1 MKYLAKYKFRILVS
15 LFPLLLA
22 LGHASGLWPW
32 TLAHRL
38 DNIIYDARLR
48 LTMPQ
53 TFDDRIVIVDIDE
66 KSLSALGRWP
76 WSRNKL
82 RDITT
87 ELFERQK
94 IKTLGFD
101 MVFAEPDNSSGL
113 ATLNHLGRTT
123 LRSDAGFQAQLP
135 FLNKTQDYDA
145 LFAES
150 LDKRNV
156 VLGYYFT
163 SDRQK
168 HTSGKLPNPVLNKAA
183 LHGHDSHITH
193 WDGYGA
199 SIDAITRAVSVA
211 GFFNAIADADG
222 IVRATPLLAS
232 FESQYYESFALAM
245 FRVHKG
251 LHQSSLKLQRGNA
264 NSALQIDL
272 NGNRRLIYVDEKLS
286 VLIPF
291 RGYGG
296 AEGGAYR
303 YISAVDV
310 LSKELNESD
319 LKDKIVLIGSTAPG
333 LQDLRTTPVGEAY
346 PGVETHANILSSM
359 LDGKSVYRP
368 DYALGYEFLTML
380 IVSVV
385 LAFVLPSLGVTAAMV
400 FGMVVLLGIVV
411 LNTSLFLSQG
421 LVLPMAATL
430 LLGFAVYTL
439 SMSADHLLRSR
450 AMLAL
455 KKLFGSY
462 VPPHLVEQM
471 ESHYE
476 NYTMQAKN
484 VEMTALFCDMRDF
497 SKIAENLLP
506 SDVQAMLS
514 RVFTQISRVILKH
527 GGTID
532 KYTGDCVMAFWGAP
546 TQTSNHA
553 NQAVLAALDMVDAL
567 AEINLVQQRLGMPNV
582 QVGIGINTGMMCV
595 GDMGS
600 EIRRSYTAVGD
611 AVNLASRL
619 QELSKTYSV
628 AILVSTTTMSH
639 AKTFVWQEVDK
650 VRVHGKTQVL
660 SIYTPMARTIAEN
673 AAIGSHNTD
682 DNVNQKYEKDELAL
696 WQLALQAYR
705 LQQWDISNR
714 YLKELIAINP
724 SNMMYA
730 FYLRRIA
737 LLRLQSLDS
746 SWDGTSDFS

>member
-15 LFPLLLA
+15 LLPLLFA
-22 LGHASGLWPW
+22 LGHASGFLPW
-32 TLAHRL
+32 NLALRL

-66 KSLSALGRWP
+66 KSLSAIGRWP

-82 RDITT
+82 SDITT

-113 ATLNHLGRTT
+113 ATLNLLGRTT

-135 FLNKTQDYDA
+135 LLNKTQDYDA

-150 LDKRNV
+150 LEKHNV

-168 HTSGKLPNPVLNKAA
+168 HTSGKLPTPVLNEAA
-183 LHGHDSHITH
+183 LQGHSSHITH

-199 SIDAITRAVSVA
+199 SIDAITLAASAA
-211 GFFNAIADADG
+211 GLFNAIADADG

-232 FESQYYESFALAM
+232 FENQYYESFALAL
-245 FRVHKG
+245 FRVYQG
-251 LHQSSLKLQRGNA
+251 LPQSSVKFQNDRA
-264 NSALQIDL
+264 ISAMQISL
-272 NGNRRLIYVDEKLS
+272 NGKVQSIHVDEKLS
-286 VLIPF
+286 VLIPY
-291 RGYGG
+291 RGFGG
-296 AEGGAYR
+296 AAGGTYR
-303 YISAVDV
+303 YVSAIDV
-310 LSKELNESD
+310 LSKKLSENE

-359 LDGKSVYRP
+359 LDGNSVFRP
-368 DYALGYEFLTML
+368 DYALGYELLMLL
-380 IVSVV
+380 IVGVL
-385 LAFVLPSLGVTAAMV
+385 LAFVLPSLSVASAMA
-400 FGMVVLLGIVV
+400 FGMGVLLSTMV
-411 LNTSLFLSQG
+411 LNTSLFLSNG
-421 LVLPMAATL
+421 LVLPLAATL
-430 LLGFAVYTL
+430 LTGFAVYTL

-471 ESHYE
+471 EEHYD
-476 NYTMQAKN
+476 NYAMQAKN
-484 VEMTALFCDMRDF
+484 VEMTVLFCDMRGF
-497 SKIAENLLP
+497 SQIAEKLLP
-506 SDVQAMLS
+506 SDVQAMLN
-514 RVFTQISRVILKH
+514 RVFTQLSRVILRH

-532 KYTGDCVMAFWGAP
+532 KYMGDCVMAFWGAP
-546 TQTSNHA
+546 AQTSNHA
-553 NQAVLAALDMVDAL
+553 HQAVLAALDMVDAL
-567 AEINLVQQRLGMPNV
+567 AEINQVQHRLGLPDV

-600 EIRRSYTAVGD
+600 DIRRSYTAVGD
-611 AVNLASRL
+611 AVNLAARL

-628 AILVSTTTMSH
+628 IILVSASTMSQ
-639 AKTFVWQEVDK
+639 ASAFVWQEVDK

-660 SIYTPMARTIAEN
+660 SIYTPL
-673 AAIGSHNTD
+673 SHSGLLKSSKD
-682 DNVNQKYEKDELAL
+682 IQRQSDGVSQKYEKVELEK

-705 LQQWDISNR
+705 LQQWDVSNQ
-714 YLKELIAINP
+714 YLQELIAINP

>member
-1 MKYLAKYKFRILVS
+1 
-15 LFPLLLA
+15 
-22 LGHASGLWPW
+22 
-32 TLAHRL
+32 
-38 DNIIYDARLR
+38 
-48 LTMPQ
+48 
-53 TFDDRIVIVDIDE
+53 
-66 KSLSALGRWP
+66 
-76 WSRNKL
+76 
-82 RDITT
+82 
-87 ELFERQK
+87 
-94 IKTLGFD
+94 
-101 MVFAEPDNSSGL
+101 
-113 ATLNHLGRTT
+113 
-123 LRSDAGFQAQLP
+123 
-135 FLNKTQDYDA
+135 
-145 LFAES
+145 
-150 LDKRNV
+150 
-156 VLGYYFT
+156 
-163 SDRQK
+163 
-168 HTSGKLPNPVLNKAA
+168 
-183 LHGHDSHITH
+183 
-193 WDGYGA
+193 
-199 SIDAITRAVSVA
+199 
-211 GFFNAIADADG
+211 
-222 IVRATPLLAS
+222 
-232 FESQYYESFALAM
+232 M

-251 LHQSSLKLQRGNA
+251 LHQRSLKLQRGNA

-272 NGNRRLIYVDEKLS
+272 NGNRQLIYVDEKLS

-385 LAFVLPSLGVTAAMV
+385 LTFVLPSLSVTAAMV

-462 VPPHLVEQM
+462 VPPHLVEEM
-471 ESHYE
+471 ESHYD

-484 VEMTALFCDMRDF
+484 VEMTVLFCDMRDF
-497 SKIAENLLP
+497 SKIAETLLP

-514 RVFTQISRVILKH
+514 RVFTQLSRVILKH

-532 KYTGDCVMAFWGAP
+532 KYMGDCVMAFWGAP

-553 NQAVLAALDMVDAL
+553 NQAVLAAIDMVNAL
-567 AEINLVQQRLGMPNV
+567 AEINQVQQRLGMPDV
-582 QVGIGINTGMMCV
+582 HVGIGINTGMMCI

-628 AILVSTTTMSH
+628 AILASTTTMSH
-639 AKTFVWQEVDK
+639 ANTVVWQEVDK

-660 SIYTPMARTIAEN
+660 SIYTPMARPIAEN
-673 AAIGSHNTD
+673 TAIEAQNTND
-682 DNVNQKYEKDELAL
+682 IVNQKYEKDELLL
-696 WQLALQAYR
+696 WQFALQAYR
-705 LQQWDISNR
+705 LQQWDISNQ
-714 YLKELIAINP
+714 YLKELIVINP

-730 FYLRRIA
+730 FYIRRIA

>member
-15 LFPLLLA
+15 LSPLLLA
-22 LGHASGLWPW
+22 LGHASGFWPW
-32 TLAHRL
+32 TLVHRL
-38 DNIIYDARLR
+38 DNFIYDARLR

-113 ATLNHLGRTT
+113 ATLNLLGRTT

-135 FLNKTQDYDA
+135 LLNKTQDYDA

-150 LDKRNV
+150 LEKRNV
-156 VLGYYFT
+156 VIGYYFT

-183 LHGHDSHITH
+183 LQGHDSHITH

-296 AEGGAYR
+296 AAGGAYR

-368 DYALGYEFLTML
+368 DYALGYELLTML

-385 LAFVLPSLGVTAAMV
+385 LAFILPSLSVIAAMV

-462 VPPHLVEQM
+462 VPPHLVEEM
-471 ESHYE
+471 ESHYD

-484 VEMTALFCDMRDF
+484 VEMTVLFCDMRDF
-497 SKIAENLLP
+497 QKLLKICYLAMYKP
-506 SDVQAMLS
+506 S
-514 RVFTQISRVILKH
+514 
-527 GGTID
+527 
-532 KYTGDCVMAFWGAP
+532 
-546 TQTSNHA
+546 
-553 NQAVLAALDMVDAL
+553 
-567 AEINLVQQRLGMPNV
+567 
-582 QVGIGINTGMMCV
+582 
-595 GDMGS
+595 
-600 EIRRSYTAVGD
+600 
-611 AVNLASRL
+611 
-619 QELSKTYSV
+619 
-628 AILVSTTTMSH
+628 
-639 AKTFVWQEVDK
+639 
-650 VRVHGKTQVL
+650 
-660 SIYTPMARTIAEN
+660 
-673 AAIGSHNTD
+673 
-682 DNVNQKYEKDELAL
+682 
-696 WQLALQAYR
+696 
-705 LQQWDISNR
+705 
-714 YLKELIAINP
+714 
-724 SNMMYA
+724 
-730 FYLRRIA
+730 
-737 LLRLQSLDS
+737 
-746 SWDGTSDFS
+746 

>member
-15 LFPLLLA
+15 LLPLLFA
-22 LGHASGLWPW
+22 LGHASGFLPW
-32 TLAHRL
+32 NLALRL

-66 KSLSALGRWP
+66 KSLSAIGRWP

-82 RDITT
+82 SDITT

-113 ATLNHLGRTT
+113 IALNQLGRTT
-123 LRSDAGFQAQLP
+123 LRNNDGFQNQLP
-135 FLNKTQDYDA
+135 LLNKTQDYDA

-150 LDKRNV
+150 LERRNV

-168 HTSGKLPNPVLNKAA
+168 HTNGKLPNPVLTKAA
-183 LHGHDSHITH
+183 MQGRDTHVTH

-199 SIDAITRAVSVA
+199 SIDAITRAASAA

-232 FESQYYESFALAM
+232 FENQYYESFALAL
-245 FRVHKG
+245 FRVYQG
-251 LHQSSLKLQRGNA
+251 LPQSSVKFQNDRA
-264 NSALQIDL
+264 ISALQMSL
-272 NGNRRLIYVDEKLS
+272 NGKVQAIHVDEKLS
-286 VLIPF
+286 VLIPY
-291 RGYGG
+291 RGFGG
-296 AEGGAYR
+296 AAGGTYR
-303 YISAVDV
+303 YISAIDV
-310 LSKELNESD
+310 LSKKLSENE

-359 LDGKSVYRP
+359 LDGQSVYRP
-368 DYALGYEFLTML
+368 DYALGYELFVML
-380 IVSVV
+380 FVSVL
-385 LAFVLPSLGVTAAMV
+385 LAFILPSLSVAYAMV
-400 FGMVVLLGIVV
+400 FGMGVLLSTMA
-411 LNTSLFLSQG
+411 LNTSLFLSKG
-421 LVLPMAATL
+421 LVLPLAATL
-430 LLGFAVYTL
+430 LTGFAVYTL

-471 ESHYE
+471 EDHYD
-476 NYTMQAKN
+476 NYAMQAKN
-484 VEMTALFCDMRDF
+484 VEMTVLFCDMRGF
-497 SKIAENLLP
+497 SQIAEKLLP
-506 SDVQAMLS
+506 SDVQAMLN
-514 RVFTQISRVILKH
+514 RVFTQLSRVILKH

-532 KYTGDCVMAFWGAP
+532 KYMGDCVMAFWGAP
-546 TQTSNHA
+546 AQTNNHA
-553 NQAVLAALDMVDAL
+553 HQAVLAALDMVDAL
-567 AEINLVQQRLGMPNV
+567 AEINQVQHRLGLPDV

-600 EIRRSYTAVGD
+600 DIRRSYTAVGD
-611 AVNLASRL
+611 AANLAARL

-628 AILVSTTTMSH
+628 AILVSASTMNQAS
-639 AKTFVWQEVDK
+639 AFVWQEVDK

-660 SIYTPMARTIAEN
+660 SIYTPLPYPDMLKSSKDIQSQSD
-673 AAIGSHNTD
+673 GVS
-682 DNVNQKYEKDELAL
+682 QKYEKVEIEK

-705 LQQWDISNR
+705 LQQWDVSNQ
-714 YLKELIAINP
+714 YLQELIAINP

-730 FYLRRIA
+730 FYQRRIA

>member
-15 LFPLLLA
+15 LLPLLFA
-22 LGHASGLWPW
+22 LGHASGFLPW
-32 TLAHRL
+32 NLALRL

-66 KSLSALGRWP
+66 KSLSAIGRWP

-82 RDITT
+82 SDITT

-113 ATLNHLGRTT
+113 ATLNLLGRTT

-135 FLNKTQDYDA
+135 LLNKTQDYDA

-150 LDKRNV
+150 LEKHNV

-168 HTSGKLPNPVLNKAA
+168 HTSGKLPTPVLNEAA
-183 LHGHDSHITH
+183 LQGHSSHITH

-199 SIDAITRAVSVA
+199 SIDAITLAASAA

-232 FESQYYESFALAM
+232 FENQYYESFALAL
-245 FRVHKG
+245 FRVYQG
-251 LHQSSLKLQRGNA
+251 LPQSSVKFQNDRA
-264 NSALQIDL
+264 ISAMQISL
-272 NGNRRLIYVDEKLS
+272 NGKVQSIHVDEKLS
-286 VLIPF
+286 VLIPY
-291 RGYGG
+291 RGFGG
-296 AEGGAYR
+296 AAGGTYR
-303 YISAVDV
+303 YVSAIDV
-310 LSKELNESD
+310 LSKKLSENE

-359 LDGKSVYRP
+359 LDGNSVFRP
-368 DYALGYEFLTML
+368 DYALGYELLMLL
-380 IVSVV
+380 IVGVL
-385 LAFVLPSLGVTAAMV
+385 LAFVLPSLSVASAMA
-400 FGMVVLLGIVV
+400 FGMGVLLSTMV
-411 LNTSLFLSQG
+411 LNTSLFLSNG
-421 LVLPMAATL
+421 LVLPLAATL
-430 LLGFAVYTL
+430 LTGFAVYTL

-471 ESHYE
+471 EEHYD
-476 NYTMQAKN
+476 NYAMQAKN
-484 VEMTALFCDMRDF
+484 VEMTVLFCDMRGF
-497 SKIAENLLP
+497 SQIAEKLLP
-506 SDVQAMLS
+506 SDVQAMLN
-514 RVFTQISRVILKH
+514 RVFTQLSRVILRH

-532 KYTGDCVMAFWGAP
+532 KYMGDCVMAFWGAP
-546 TQTSNHA
+546 AQTSNHA
-553 NQAVLAALDMVDAL
+553 HQAVLAALDMVDAL
-567 AEINLVQQRLGMPNV
+567 AEINQVQHRLGLPDV

-600 EIRRSYTAVGD
+600 DIRRSYTAVGD
-611 AVNLASRL
+611 AVNLAARL

-628 AILVSTTTMSH
+628 IILVSASTMSQ
-639 AKTFVWQEVDK
+639 ASAFVWQEVDK

-660 SIYTPMARTIAEN
+660 SIYTPL
-673 AAIGSHNTD
+673 SHSGLLKSSKD
-682 DNVNQKYEKDELAL
+682 IQRQSDGVSQKYEKVELEK

-705 LQQWDISNR
+705 LQQWDVSNQ
-714 YLKELIAINP
+714 YLQELIAINP

>member
-1 MKYLAKYKFRILVS
+1 
-15 LFPLLLA
+15 
-22 LGHASGLWPW
+22 
-32 TLAHRL
+32 
-38 DNIIYDARLR
+38 
-48 LTMPQ
+48 
-53 TFDDRIVIVDIDE
+53 
-66 KSLSALGRWP
+66 
-76 WSRNKL
+76 
-82 RDITT
+82 
-87 ELFERQK
+87 
-94 IKTLGFD
+94 
-101 MVFAEPDNSSGL
+101 
-113 ATLNHLGRTT
+113 
-123 LRSDAGFQAQLP
+123 
-135 FLNKTQDYDA
+135 
-145 LFAES
+145 
-150 LDKRNV
+150 
-156 VLGYYFT
+156 
-163 SDRQK
+163 
-168 HTSGKLPNPVLNKAA
+168 
-183 LHGHDSHITH
+183 
-193 WDGYGA
+193 
-199 SIDAITRAVSVA
+199 
-211 GFFNAIADADG
+211 
-222 IVRATPLLAS
+222 
-232 FESQYYESFALAM
+232 
-245 FRVHKG
+245 
-251 LHQSSLKLQRGNA
+251 
-264 NSALQIDL
+264 
-272 NGNRRLIYVDEKLS
+272 
-286 VLIPF
+286 
-291 RGYGG
+291 
-296 AEGGAYR
+296 
-303 YISAVDV
+303 
-310 LSKELNESD
+310 
-319 LKDKIVLIGSTAPG
+319 
-333 LQDLRTTPVGEAY
+333 
-346 PGVETHANILSSM
+346 
-359 LDGKSVYRP
+359 
-368 DYALGYEFLTML
+368 
-380 IVSVV
+380 
-385 LAFVLPSLGVTAAMV
+385 
-400 FGMVVLLGIVV
+400 
-411 LNTSLFLSQG
+411 
-421 LVLPMAATL
+421 
-430 LLGFAVYTL
+430 
-439 SMSADHLLRSR
+439 
-450 AMLAL
+450 
-455 KKLFGSY
+455 
-462 VPPHLVEQM
+462 
-471 ESHYE
+471 
-476 NYTMQAKN
+476 
-484 VEMTALFCDMRDF
+484 
-497 SKIAENLLP
+497 LLP

>member
-15 LFPLLLA
+15 LLPLLFA
-22 LGHASGLWPW
+22 LGHASGFLPW
-32 TLAHRL
+32 NLALRL

-66 KSLSALGRWP
+66 KSLSAIGRWP

-82 RDITT
+82 SDITT

-113 ATLNHLGRTT
+113 IALNQLGRTT

-135 FLNKTQDYDA
+135 LLNKTQDYDA

-150 LDKRNV
+150 LEKHNV

-168 HTSGKLPNPVLNKAA
+168 HTSGKLPTPVLNEAA
-183 LHGHDSHITH
+183 LQGHSSHITH

-199 SIDAITRAVSVA
+199 SIDAITLAASAA

-232 FESQYYESFALAM
+232 FENQYYESFALAL
-245 FRVHKG
+245 FRVYQG
-251 LHQSSLKLQRGNA
+251 LPQSSVKFQNDRA
-264 NSALQIDL
+264 ISAMQISL
-272 NGNRRLIYVDEKLS
+272 NGKVQSIHVDEKLS
-286 VLIPF
+286 VLIPY
-291 RGYGG
+291 RGFGG
-296 AEGGAYR
+296 AAGGTYR
-303 YISAVDV
+303 YVSAIDV
-310 LSKELNESD
+310 LSKKLSENE

-359 LDGKSVYRP
+359 LDGNSVFRP
-368 DYALGYEFLTML
+368 DYALGYELLMLL
-380 IVSVV
+380 IVGVL
-385 LAFVLPSLGVTAAMV
+385 LAFVLPSLSVASAMA
-400 FGMVVLLGIVV
+400 FGMGVLLSTMV
-411 LNTSLFLSQG
+411 LNTSLFLSNG
-421 LVLPMAATL
+421 LVLPLAATL
-430 LLGFAVYTL
+430 LTGFAVYTL

-471 ESHYE
+471 EEHYD
-476 NYTMQAKN
+476 NYAMQAKN
-484 VEMTALFCDMRDF
+484 VEMTVLFCDMRGF
-497 SKIAENLLP
+497 SQIAEKLLP
-506 SDVQAMLS
+506 SDVQAMLN
-514 RVFTQISRVILKH
+514 RVFTQLSRVILRH

-532 KYTGDCVMAFWGAP
+532 KYMGDCVMAFWGAP
-546 TQTSNHA
+546 AQTSNHA
-553 NQAVLAALDMVDAL
+553 HQAVLAALDMVDVL
-567 AEINLVQQRLGMPNV
+567 AEINKVQHRLGLPDV

-600 EIRRSYTAVGD
+600 DIRRSYTAVGD
-611 AVNLASRL
+611 AVNLAARL

-628 AILVSTTTMSH
+628 IILVSASTMSQ
-639 AKTFVWQEVDK
+639 ASAFVWQEVDK

-660 SIYTPMARTIAEN
+660 SIYTPL
-673 AAIGSHNTD
+673 SHSGLLKSSKD
-682 DNVNQKYEKDELAL
+682 IQRQSDGVSQKYEKVELEK

-705 LQQWDISNR
+705 LQQWDVSNQ
-714 YLKELIAINP
+714 YLQELIAINP

>member
-113 ATLNHLGRTT
+113 ATLNLLGRTT

-135 FLNKTQDYDA
+135 LLNKTQDYDA

-150 LDKRNV
+150 LEKRNV

-168 HTSGKLPNPVLNKAA
+168 HTSGKLPNPVLTKADMQ
-183 LHGHDSHITH
+183 GRDSHITH

-199 SIDAITRAVSVA
+199 SIDAITHAASAA

-232 FESQYYESFALAM
+232 FENQYYESFALAL
-245 FRVHKG
+245 FRVYKG
-251 LHQSSLKLQRGNA
+251 LPQSNIKLQSDRA
-264 NSALQIDL
+264 ISALQVEL
-272 NGNRRLIYVDEKLS
+272 NGQLQSIHVDEKLS

-296 AEGGAYR
+296 PAGGTYR
-303 YISAVDV
+303 YFSASDV
-310 LSKELNESD
+310 LSKKLSENE

-346 PGVETHANILSSM
+346 PGVETHANILSGM
-359 LDGKSVYRP
+359 LDGKSIYRP
-368 DYALGYEFLTML
+368 DYALGYEWLMIF
-380 IVSVV
+380 IVSV
-385 LAFVLPSLGVTAAMV
+385 LISLVLPSLSVPSAMLFGV
-400 FGMVVLLGIVV
+400 GVLLATVA
-411 LNTSLFLSQG
+411 LNTGLFLSQG
-421 LVLPMAATL
+421 LVLPLAATL
-430 LLGFAVYTL
+430 LTGFAVYTL

-471 ESHYE
+471 EDHYD
-476 NYTMQAKN
+476 NYAMQAKN
-484 VEMTALFCDMRDF
+484 VEMTVLFCDMRGF
-497 SKIAENLLP
+497 SQIAEQLLP
-506 SDVQAMLS
+506 SDVQAMLN
-514 RVFTQISRVILKH
+514 RVFTQLSRVILKH

-532 KYTGDCVMAFWGAP
+532 KYMGDCVMAFWGAP
-546 TQTSNHA
+546 AQTNNHA
-553 NQAVLAALDMVDAL
+553 HQAVLAALDMVDAL
-567 AEINLVQQRLGMPNV
+567 AEINQVQQRLGLPDV

-600 EIRRSYTAVGD
+600 DIRRSYTAVGD
-611 AVNLASRL
+611 AVNLAARL

-628 AILVSTTTMSH
+628 TILVSASTMSQ
-639 AKTFVWQEVDK
+639 ASAFVWQEVDK

-660 SIYTPMARTIAEN
+660 SIYTPLLHSGMLKSSKDIQRDVD
-673 AAIGSHNTD
+673 GVS
-682 DNVNQKYEKDELAL
+682 QKYEKVELEK

-705 LQQWDISNR
+705 LQQWDLSNQ
-714 YLKELIAINP
+714 YLQELIAINP

-730 FYLRRIA
+730 FFLRRIA

>member
-15 LFPLLLA
+15 LLPLLFA
-22 LGHASGLWPW
+22 LGHASGFLPW
-32 TLAHRL
+32 NLALRL

-66 KSLSALGRWP
+66 KSLSAIGRWP

-82 RDITT
+82 SDITT

-113 ATLNHLGRTT
+113 ATLNLLGRTT

-135 FLNKTQDYDA
+135 LLNKTQDYDA

-150 LDKRNV
+150 LEKHNV

-168 HTSGKLPNPVLNKAA
+168 HTSGKLPTPVLNEAA
-183 LHGHDSHITH
+183 LQGHSSHITH

-199 SIDAITRAVSVA
+199 SIDAITLAASAA

-232 FESQYYESFALAM
+232 FENQYYESFALAL
-245 FRVHKG
+245 FRVYQG
-251 LHQSSLKLQRGNA
+251 LPQSSVKFQNDRA
-264 NSALQIDL
+264 ISAMQISL
-272 NGNRRLIYVDEKLS
+272 NGKVQSIHVDEKLS
-286 VLIPF
+286 VLIPY
-291 RGYGG
+291 RGFGG
-296 AEGGAYR
+296 AAGGTYR
-303 YISAVDV
+303 YVSAIDV
-310 LSKELNESD
+310 LSKKLSENE

-359 LDGKSVYRP
+359 LDGNSVFRP
-368 DYALGYEFLTML
+368 DYALGYELLMLL
-380 IVSVV
+380 IVGVL
-385 LAFVLPSLGVTAAMV
+385 LAFVLPSLSVASAMA
-400 FGMVVLLGIVV
+400 FGMGVLLSTMV
-411 LNTSLFLSQG
+411 LNTSLFLSNG
-421 LVLPMAATL
+421 LVLPLAATL
-430 LLGFAVYTL
+430 LTGFAVYTL

-471 ESHYE
+471 EDHYD
-476 NYTMQAKN
+476 NYAMQAKN
-484 VEMTALFCDMRDF
+484 VEMTVLFCDMRGF
-497 SKIAENLLP
+497 SQIAEKLLP
-506 SDVQAMLS
+506 SDVQAMLN
-514 RVFTQISRVILKH
+514 RVFTQLSRVILRH

-532 KYTGDCVMAFWGAP
+532 KYMGDCVMAFWGAP
-546 TQTSNHA
+546 AQTSNHA
-553 NQAVLAALDMVDAL
+553 HQAVLAALDMVDAL
-567 AEINLVQQRLGMPNV
+567 AEINQVQHRLGLPDV

-600 EIRRSYTAVGD
+600 DIRRSYTAVGD
-611 AVNLASRL
+611 AVNLAARL

-628 AILVSTTTMSH
+628 IILVSASTMSQ
-639 AKTFVWQEVDK
+639 ASAFVWQEVDK

-660 SIYTPMARTIAEN
+660 SIYTPL
-673 AAIGSHNTD
+673 SHSGLLKSSKD
-682 DNVNQKYEKDELAL
+682 IQRQSDGVSQKYEKVELEK

-705 LQQWDISNR
+705 LQQWDVSNQ
-714 YLKELIAINP
+714 YLQELIAINP

>member
-15 LFPLLLA
+15 LLPLLFA
-22 LGHASGLWPW
+22 LGHTSGFLPW
-32 TLAHRL
+32 KLAIRL

-66 KSLSALGRWP
+66 KSLSAIGRWP
-76 WSRNKL
+76 WGRNKL
-82 RDITT
+82 SDIAN

-113 ATLNHLGRTT
+113 IALNQLGRTT
-123 LRSDAGFQAQLP
+123 LRSNDSFQNQLP
-135 FLNKTQDYDA
+135 LLNKTQDYDA
-145 LFAES
+145 LFAKS
-150 LDKRNV
+150 LEKRNV

-168 HTSGKLPNPVLNKAA
+168 HTSGKLPNPVLTKSA
-183 LHGHDSHITH
+183 LQGRDSHITQ

-199 SIDAITRAVSVA
+199 SIDAITCAASAA

-232 FESQYYESFALAM
+232 FQNQYYESFALSL
-245 FRVHKG
+245 FRVYHG
-251 LHQSSLKLQRGNA
+251 LPQSSVKFQSDRA
-264 NSALQIDL
+264 ISALQISL
-272 NGNRRLIYVDEKLS
+272 NGKVQSIHVDEKLS
-286 VLIPF
+286 VLIPY
-291 RGYGG
+291 RGFGG
-296 AEGGAYR
+296 AAGGTYR
-303 YISAVDV
+303 YISAIDV
-310 LSKELNESD
+310 LSKKLSEND

-359 LDGKSVYRP
+359 LDGHSVYRP
-368 DYALGYEFLTML
+368 DYALGYELFVML
-380 IVSVV
+380 LVSVL
-385 LAFVLPSLGVTAAMV
+385 LAFVLPSLSVASAMV
-400 FGMVVLLGIVV
+400 FGMCVLLSTMA
-411 LNTSLFLSQG
+411 LNTSLFLSKG
-421 LVLPMAATL
+421 LVLPLAATL
-430 LLGFAVYTL
+430 LTGFAAYTL

-471 ESHYE
+471 EDHYD
-476 NYTMQAKN
+476 NYAMQAKN
-484 VEMTALFCDMRDF
+484 VEMTVLFCDMRGF

-506 SDVQAMLS
+506 SDVQAMLN
-514 RVFTQISRVILKH
+514 RVFTQLSRVILRH

-532 KYTGDCVMAFWGAP
+532 KYMGDCVMAFWGAP
-546 TQTSNHA
+546 TQTNNHA
-553 NQAVLAALDMVDAL
+553 HQAVLAALDMVDAL
-567 AEINLVQQRLGMPNV
+567 AEINQVQQRLGLPDV

-600 EIRRSYTAVGD
+600 DIRRSYTAVGD
-611 AVNLASRL
+611 AVNLAARL

-628 AILVSTTTMSH
+628 AILVSANTMSQ
-639 AKTFVWQEVDK
+639 ASAFVWQEVDK

-660 SIYTPMARTIAEN
+660 SIYTPL
-673 AAIGSHNTD
+673 SHSGMLKSSKD
-682 DNVNQKYEKDELAL
+682 IQSHADGVSQKYEKVELEK

-705 LQQWDISNR
+705 LQQWDVSNQ
-714 YLKELIAINP
+714 YLQELIAINP